1 MPDIWLPVT
10 QQNLEIAAG
19 SPLDFSTVLS
29 NPAITEERRL
39 IVNPDGHIALRS
51 DPSVPYR
58 LLCGTIGSIPDNA
71 TADKMA
77 VQLRRHG
84 YNSVRFH
91 FLDIAL
97 MDGQLQD
104 FGYRQDILD
113 RFRYF
118 MAVLKQNGI
127 YWIVDGLTSN
137 AGALG
142 SITDRWGIE
151 GRLKLKTH
159 VENASFGH
167 WLRFQV
173 DIFGTVNPY
182 TGLVPFEDP
191 AMAVVVPFNENGL
204 SFNSWIYADGD
215 LQALTELL
223 MPFNQWLR
231 ERYSTTAGL
240 ANAWGGEL
248 APNENL
254 ENSTVVLPANRYAS
268 SVRLRDFARF
278 LVDIETRTMEKM
290 GDCIRAMGFKGVVAP
305 YNNWTGIQPALTRG
319 NQSAVAMNTYH
330 DWIGNVSPGGQIQQE
345 SSLANAVEYFR
356 LAASARVFGKP
367 FVVTEYDHMFW
378 NRFRYEAG
386 LAMPSYA
393 ALQGWDVLCRHSNGA
408 LILGYGGSD
417 FNEQYIRPYRTAL
430 DPVARAGETLSALLF
445 RRGDVAK
452 AAHQVVAQIQD
463 VSNLVGLDTQ
473 EPDAVT
479 IMSLMTGFAQG
490 DAALAP
496 GAVSV
501 GSPRQINSEAAA
513 ITFLRN
519 NGVLAAGNPSSA
531 TSGIYASDTGE
542 IRLDIAAKQMRVV
555 TPHTEAVAFA
565 SVNQPISLGQMTVWS
580 ASGASLFAVSSLDG
594 QAVAQSSKLLIVMA
608 TNARN
613 TGMTF
618 SDAEQKIVSNYGAL
632 PVEIKVEWV
641 QFSIPTDR
649 PWRISP
655 INLDGVVQPQ
665 VVSGDG
671 TSPIGAQL
679 WNNVSSLSVSP
690 GPTTYFLLERL

>member
-19 SPLDFSTVLS
+19 SPLDFSTFLS

-39 IVNPDGHIALRS
+39 IINPDGRIALQS
-51 DPSVPYR
+51 NPSVPYR
-58 LLCGTIGSIPDNA
+58 LLCGTIGTIPDNG

-104 FGYRQDILD
+104 FGYRQDTLD

-142 SITDRWGIE
+142 GMTDRWGTE

-159 VENASFGH
+159 VENAAFGH

-182 TGLVPFEDP
+182 IGLVPFEDP
-191 AMAVVVPFNENGL
+191 AMAIVVPFNENGL

-215 LQALTELL
+215 LQALTELP

-231 ERYSTTAGL
+231 ERYGTTAGL
-240 ANAWGGEL
+240 VNAWGSEL
-248 APNENL
+248 AANENL
-254 ENSTVVLPANRYAS
+254 ENNTVLLPSNRYAS

-278 LVDIETRTMEKM
+278 LVDIETRTMDKM
-290 GDCIRAMGFKGVVAP
+290 SDCIRAMGFKGVVAP

-319 NQSAVAMNTYH
+319 NQSAVAMNIYH
-330 DWIGNVSPGGQIQQE
+330 DWIGDVSPGAQIQQE

-367 FVVTEYDHMFW
+367 FVMTEYDHMFW
-378 NRFRYEAG
+378 NQFRYEAG

-408 LILGYGGSD
+408 LVLGYGGSN

-463 VSNLVGLDTQ
+463 VNNLIGLDTP

-479 IMSLMTGFAQG
+479 VMSLMTGFAQG

-496 GAVSV
+496 GAVTV
-501 GSPRQINSEAAA
+501 GSPRQINSETAAV
-513 ITFLRN
+513 TFLRN
-519 NGVLAAGNPSSA
+519 NGVLTTENPSAAS
-531 TSGIYASDTGE
+531 SGIYASDTGE
-542 IRLDIAAKQMRVV
+542 ITLDTMAKQMKII
-555 TPHTEAVAFA
+555 TSHSEAVAFA
-565 SVNQPISLGQMTVWS
+565 SVNQPISLGQLTVWS

-594 QAVAQSSKLLIVMA
+594 QTVAESSKLLIVMA

-618 SDAEQKIVSNYGAL
+618 SDMEQTVVSNYGAL

-641 QFSIPTDR
+641 QFSLPTDR
-649 PWRISP
+649 AWRISP
-655 INLDGVVQPQ
+655 INLDGVVQPH
-665 VVSGDG
+665 VISGDG
-671 TSPIGAQL
+671 TSSIGAQL
-679 WNNVSSLSVSP
+679 WNNVSSLSASP

>member
-10 QQNLEIAAG
+10 QQNLEIEAG
-19 SPLDFSTVLS
+19 SPLDFSTFLL

-39 IVNPDGHIALRS
+39 ILNPDGHIALQGN
-51 DPSVPYR
+51 PSAPYR
-58 LLCGTIGSIPDNA
+58 LLCGTIGNIPDNA

-84 YNSVRFH
+84 YNCVRFH

-97 MDGQLQD
+97 MEGQLQD
-104 FGYRQDILD
+104 FEYRQDILD
-113 RFRYF
+113 RFRYY
-118 MAVLKQNGI
+118 MAALKQNGI

-137 AGALG
+137 GGALG
-142 SITDRWGIE
+142 GVTDRWGTE

-159 VENASFGH
+159 VENAAFGH

-204 SFNSWIYADGD
+204 SFNSWIYANGD
-215 LQALTELL
+215 LQGLTELRV
-223 MPFNQWLR
+223 PFNQWLR
-231 ERYSTTAGL
+231 ERYSTTAAL
-240 ANAWGGEL
+240 ANAWGSEL
-248 APNENL
+248 ALNENL
-254 ENSTVVLPANRYAS
+254 ENSTVILPANRYAGTA
-268 SVRLRDFARF
+268 RLRDFARF
-278 LVDIETRTMEKM
+278 LVDIETRTMERM
-290 GDCIRAMGFKGVVAP
+290 SDCIRAMGFKGVVAP
-305 YNNWTGIQPALTRG
+305 YNNWTGIQPALTRS
-319 NQSAVAMNTYH
+319 NQAGVAMNTYH
-330 DWIGNVSPGGQIQQE
+330 DWIGDMSPGGQIEQN

-356 LAASARVFGKP
+356 LAASARHFGKP
-367 FVVTEYDHMFW
+367 FVMTEYDHLFW

-393 ALQGWDVLCRHSNGA
+393 AFQGWDVLCRHSNGA
-408 LILGYGGSD
+408 LVLGYGGSD

-430 DPVARAGETLSALLF
+430 DPIARAGETLAALLF

-452 AAHQVVAQIQD
+452 AAHQIVAQVQD

-490 DAALAP
+490 DAAQAP
-496 GAVSV
+496 GAVLV
-501 GSPRQINSEAAA
+501 GSPRQINSQAAA

-519 NGVLAAGNPSSA
+519 SGVLAVDNLSDAA
-531 TSGIYASDTGE
+531 SGIYASDTGE
-542 IRLDIAAKQMRVV
+542 IMLDIAAKQMRVV

-565 SVNQPISLGQMTVWS
+565 SVTQAISLGQMTVWN

-594 QAVAQSSKLLIVMA
+594 QTVAQSSKLLIIMA

-618 SDAEQKIVSNYGAL
+618 SDTEQKIVSNYGAL

-641 QFSIPTDR
+641 QFSLSTDR

-655 INLDGVVQPQ
+655 INLDGGVQPQ

-671 TSPIGAQL
+671 TSPIGVEL
-679 WNNVSSLSVSP
+679 WSNVSSLPVPP

>member
-1 MPDIWLPVT
+1 
-10 QQNLEIAAG
+10 
-19 SPLDFSTVLS
+19 
-29 NPAITEERRL
+29 
-39 IVNPDGHIALRS
+39 
-51 DPSVPYR
+51 
-58 LLCGTIGSIPDNA
+58 
-71 TADKMA
+71 
-77 VQLRRHG
+77 
-84 YNSVRFH
+84 
-91 FLDIAL
+91 
-97 MDGQLQD
+97 
-104 FGYRQDILD
+104 
-113 RFRYF
+113 
-118 MAVLKQNGI
+118 
-127 YWIVDGLTSN
+127 
-137 AGALG
+137 
-142 SITDRWGIE
+142 
-151 GRLKLKTH
+151 
-159 VENASFGH
+159 
-167 WLRFQV
+167 
-173 DIFGTVNPY
+173 
-182 TGLVPFEDP
+182 
-191 AMAVVVPFNENGL
+191 
-204 SFNSWIYADGD
+204 
-215 LQALTELL
+215 
-223 MPFNQWLR
+223 
-231 ERYSTTAGL
+231 
-240 ANAWGGEL
+240 
-248 APNENL
+248 
-254 ENSTVVLPANRYAS
+254 
-268 SVRLRDFARF
+268 
-278 LVDIETRTMEKM
+278 
-290 GDCIRAMGFKGVVAP
+290 
-305 YNNWTGIQPALTRG
+305 
-319 NQSAVAMNTYH
+319 
-330 DWIGNVSPGGQIQQE
+330 
-345 SSLANAVEYFR
+345 
-356 LAASARVFGKP
+356 
-367 FVVTEYDHMFW
+367 
-378 NRFRYEAG
+378 
-386 LAMPSYA
+386 
-393 ALQGWDVLCRHSNGA
+393 
-408 LILGYGGSD
+408 
-417 FNEQYIRPYRTAL
+417 
-430 DPVARAGETLSALLF
+430 
-445 RRGDVAK
+445 
-452 AAHQVVAQIQD
+452 VAQIQD